1 MVLED
6 LCKTVRQH
14 LDTPLVTNR
23 DLKPENVLLDEYN
36 NVKIADFGLSNVMAD
51 GDFLKTSC
59 GTRVQR
65 HPIYRVANLM
75 LNAPWNRVSKLC
87 GTRGHIR
94 ATLYWT
100 RS

>member
-6 LCKTVRQH
+6 LRKTVRQH
-14 LDTPLVTNR
+14 LDIPLVTNR

-59 GTRVQR
+59 GTTVQR
-65 HPIYRVANLM
+65 RPNLSCCKPNSQCSM
-75 LNAPWNRVSKLC
+75 E
-87 GTRGHIR
+87 
-94 ATLYWT
+94 
-100 RS
+100 